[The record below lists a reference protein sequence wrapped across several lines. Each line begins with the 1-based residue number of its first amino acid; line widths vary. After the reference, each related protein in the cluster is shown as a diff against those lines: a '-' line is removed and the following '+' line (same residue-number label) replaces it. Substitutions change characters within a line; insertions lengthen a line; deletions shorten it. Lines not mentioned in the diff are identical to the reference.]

1 MASIESYLDR
11 ICARLSTNPAVAED
25 VRRELWA
32 HLEDLVEHYCAQ
44 GMTRPEAA
52 ERAIAWLGEAER
64 VRTGLGTVFRGD
76 AEWVRRLKAAAAGGL
91 LGVAL
96 SLALPVSGHGTVW
109 GAVIGLSCGVCIG
122 LLSDSRPRLLAGSA
136 IGSLA
141 WFAAGIA
148 AAAGASHPSAEL
160 PPQTA
165 SVLLASVLFG
175 GLFGSAIA
183 ACVASLLRVL
193 SRAPRPTP

>member
-25 VRRELWA
+25 VRRELRA

-122 LLSDSRPRLLAGSA
+122 LLSDSRPGSRR
-136 IGSLA
+136 
-141 WFAAGIA
+141 
-148 AAAGASHPSAEL
+148 ASP
-160 PPQTA
+160 
-165 SVLLASVLFG
+165 
-175 GLFGSAIA
+175 
-183 ACVASLLRVL
+183 
-193 SRAPRPTP
+193 PRPARLIRPRNSLPRPRRCCSPPCSSAGCSDRRLPRASPAC